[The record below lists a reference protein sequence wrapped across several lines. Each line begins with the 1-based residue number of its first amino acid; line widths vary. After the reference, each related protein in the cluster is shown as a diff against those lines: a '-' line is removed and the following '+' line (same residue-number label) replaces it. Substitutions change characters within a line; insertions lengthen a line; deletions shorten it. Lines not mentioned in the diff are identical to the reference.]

1 MSLPQPL
8 LIGLEAQPPYVFLHF
23 YPVRHSLLLPPCV
36 SNMFFYKALSLS
48 ARGVCCAAAVREKTC
63 TAPDSES
70 PSSLL
75 RHRFGRCLATVQV
88 RGRGAAGDSL
98 DNQKSKLTIFIQR
111 LIAED

>member
-1 MSLPQPL
+1 MSLHHPL

-23 YPVRHSLLLPPCV
+23 RRSLLLPPCGLQYV
-36 SNMFFYKALSLS
+36 FLQGSLS

-98 DNQKSKLTIFIQR
+98 DKQKSKLTIFIQR
-111 LIAED
+111 PIAED